1 MTYVRTRCF
10 SVVGRVVAI
19 LFLLLSPLVAKALL
33 TVRAVT
39 VAFVPKVSLSLGLLV
54 ILFPSLAGRC
64 VKRRVAMAFVLGLV
78 CVLVRFLFW
87 LDVVEASDEDGVEFN
102 VLVCRVDILGTNCDQ
117 CLSMVQCC
125 FMSTET
131 LRLIRTGNPG
141 RPPRLLYVHRD
152 RDYQGRGAQDGH
164 LDFHTAPEFWSLREL
179 LYVAFYL
186 FLSSSS
192 PVGGRCWSDE

>member
-19 LFLLLSPLVAKALL
+19 PFLLLSPLVAKALL

-54 ILFPSLAGRC
+54 ILFPSLARRC
-64 VKRRVAMAFVLGLV
+64 VKRRVAVAFALGLV

-87 LDVVEASDEDGVEFN
+87 LDVVEASEEDGHSVEFN
-102 VLVCRVDILGTNCDQ
+102 VLVRRLDTLGTNCDQ

-125 FMSTET
+125 FMSTEAV
-131 LRLIRTGNPG
+131 RLIRTGNPG
-141 RPPRLLYVHRD
+141 RPPRLSH
-152 RDYQGRGAQDGH
+152 
-164 LDFHTAPEFWSLREL
+164 
-179 LYVAFYL
+179 
-186 FLSSSS
+186 SS
-192 PVGGRCWSDE
+192 